1 MELITQDFD
10 SHPLSDEEL
19 RREQMIDRVRKLTVQ
34 VRSSTEL
41 LRLTRRR
48 MSGEL
53 GETERERAFF
63 GEVRCP

>member
-1 MELITQDFD
+1 MELITQDFE
-10 SHPLSDEEL
+10 SPPLSDEEL

-48 MSGEL
+48 MSGEV

-63 GEVRCP
+63 GEARCP